1 MQNVWA
7 NECNVLCVL
16 LGNQKHEI
24 YTEWRSIG
32 PGKKVL
38 KKKKVKKKKWS
49 FADFK
54 LQLLNEQLF
63 GKFQ

>member
-1 MQNVWA
+1 MKSI
-7 NECNVLCVL
+7 
-16 LGNQKHEI
+16 QKGEALD
-24 YTEWRSIG
+24 YE
-32 PGKKVL
+32 KKE
-38 KKKKVKKKKWS
+38 KKEEKKGWS